1 MNGDD
6 YAPESDEATRRHGP
20 SYAGFQ
26 PLPWLGT
33 EGRENGDQKM
43 RENHDRKAEDGH
55 GQPSYLAAS
64 EMGRLFAQIIDFD
77 GQGALFPIYASKLV

>member
-1 MNGDD
+1 MDGDD
-6 YAPESDEATRRHGP
+6 YTPESDEATSRHGP

-33 EGRENGDQKM
+33 KGREKWDQKM
-43 RENHDRKAEDGH
+43 RENHDHKAKDGH
-55 GQPSYLAAS
+55 RQPNDLAAS
-64 EMGRLFAQIIDFD
+64 EMGRLFAQIINFD